1 MTYSSKPIFEL
12 SRFSQNWE
20 QEILQF
26 ACSLARRLAEEIF
39 KEMDD
44 ALKEEGALGTKIV
57 GFREKRVISFLV
69 MSNSGEGYLSSM
81 W

>member
-1 MTYSSKPIFEL
+1 
-12 SRFSQNWE
+12 
-20 QEILQF
+20 
-26 ACSLARRLAEEIF
+26 
-39 KEMDD
+39 MDD
-44 ALKEEGALGTKIV
+44 ALKEEGALGMKIV